1 MNISTH
7 QIKSLSHGMP
17 GKKRNRIKRVR
28 NKELNANHEM
38 WRTCQRCDEVFDA
51 KKEVDN
57 RCPKCGS
64 FEIE

>member
-1 MNISTH
+1 
-7 QIKSLSHGMP
+7 MP